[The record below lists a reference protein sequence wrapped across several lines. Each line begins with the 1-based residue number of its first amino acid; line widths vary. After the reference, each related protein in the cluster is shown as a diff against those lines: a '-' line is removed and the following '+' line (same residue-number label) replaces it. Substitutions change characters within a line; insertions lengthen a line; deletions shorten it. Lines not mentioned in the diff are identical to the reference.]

1 MFRTDKTSLEKI
13 SFMLDE
19 QTISNLKGVIE
30 KLYLENLLTIS
41 NEEVQRALG
50 GFKKIAELK
59 LEEKVYGFHVNDSWA
74 EEQSKMG
81 EGVVLYL
88 RRGDLLQSFYGTSL
102 DYVPRVGEE
111 MINFLKRKGQTV
123 IYTGTISQIRNSK
136 FLGLKD
142 YTDEDGDSMRYESL
156 REHEISDFESNGI
169 KVVKL
174 NPLI

>member
-1 MFRTDKTSLEKI
+1 MFKTDKKSLEKI
-13 SFMLDE
+13 SFILDE
-19 QTISNLKGVIE
+19 ENIAKLKGILRE
-30 KLYLENLLTIS
+30 LKINDLLTIPD
-41 NEEVQRALG
+41 EEFRRTIRGLE
-50 GFKKIAELK
+50 KITKLK
-59 LEEKVYGFHVNDSWA
+59 LEEKVYGFHLTDSWA
-74 EEQSKMG
+74 YQQSKMG